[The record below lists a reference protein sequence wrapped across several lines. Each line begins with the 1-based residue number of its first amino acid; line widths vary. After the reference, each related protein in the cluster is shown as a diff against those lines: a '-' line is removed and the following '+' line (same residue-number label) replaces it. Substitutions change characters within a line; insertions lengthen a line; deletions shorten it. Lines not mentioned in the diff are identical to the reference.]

1 MYNPIKTIKAVYR
14 NYNTGTGAS
23 ALALGGAVAGGLAG
37 VALPLYV
44 GWEIGEYVK
53 NALEFGA
60 VVGTATKAIG
70 AVGLTFLIGGATVPI
85 GIIGGMATGG
95 VIGAATGKAKES
107 LEKLVSKK

>member
-1 MYNPIKTIKAVYR
+1 MYNPIKTIKSVYR
-14 NYNTGTGAS
+14 NYDPDTGAVV
-23 ALALGGAVAGGLAG
+23 LAVGGAVVGGLAG

-60 VVGTATKAIG
+60 VVGTTIKAIG
-70 AVGLTFLIGGATVPI
+70 AVGLTSVVGGTTVPI
-85 GIIGGMATGG
+85 GIIGGGTTGG
-95 VIGAATGKAKES
+95 AIGVTIRKTKES

>member
-1 MYNPIKTIKAVYR
+1 MYR
-14 NYNTGTGAS
+14 NYNTGSGTA
-23 ALALGGAVAGGLAG
+23 ALALGGAIVGGLAG

-60 VVGTATKAIG
+60 VLGTATKAMG
-70 AVGLTFLIGGATVPI
+70 AVGLTSLVGGVTVPA
-85 GIIGGMATGG
+85 GVIGGMLTA
-95 VIGAATGKAKES
+95 GAVGAITGKSKES

>member
-1 MYNPIKTIKAVYR
+1 MYNPIKAIKSVYR
-14 NYNTGTGAS
+14 NYDTRTGSTV
-23 ALALGGAVAGGLAG
+23 LAAGGAVVGGLAG

-53 NALEFGA
+53 NTLEFGA
-60 VVGTATKAIG
+60 VVGTATKMMGSI
-70 AVGLTFLIGGATVPI
+70 GLTSLIGGATVPI

-95 VIGAATGKAKES
+95 AIGVATGKAKES

>member
-1 MYNPIKTIKAVYR
+1 MYKKIKSIYQ
-14 NYNTGTGAS
+14 NYNTGTGTV
-23 ALALGGAVAGGLAG
+23 ALALGGAIIGGLAG

-60 VVGTATKAIG
+60 VLGTATKAIG
-70 AVGLTFLIGGATVPI
+70 AIGLTSLIGSATVPA
-85 GIIGGMATGG
+85 GIIGGMVTGG
-95 VIGAATGKAKES
+95 AVGAVTGKAKES